1 MEKVL
6 KNEDL
11 LKKTNWQRKT
21 YPLKLKPT
29 DIQEVRLNAMAYE
42 FKKIVNGSIKIIL
55 NNIYPKFI
63 LNGTE
68 KAEKQKCPLCKATKK
83 LNYILEDFEIQTYGK
98 DYRRVVYKKGER
110 TKVCNCFEGKTSP
123 NHRIM
128 RMFMLPTKDR
138 TPTKEN
144 DITQFGRSEIKTV
157 YDSALQKSMECIK
170 SQVEIKEKL
179 KWKIN
184 WLRERILNNQI
195 ELNKK
200 EGENYEKY
208 GERILKKFN
217 KKDEILIEKLKKR
230 FAEKIEYKYDVIRL
244 YNNTYSLIKEDNDYY
259 IQIKDFIKN
268 KPLTLEFFGEKYQK
282 KLADKFIKS
291 KNAETEIIRK
301 GDYFYLQYIYRN
313 EIKIPKP
320 NKTFTAIG
328 IDVNII
334 NLACY
339 VSMNK
344 DLKPLRIKFYSGRE
358 MRFKRKRFKEV
369 RKIWNSKMKYKE
381 NGGKGK
387 SRKWFNNKVKA
398 QNEKDYVKYQIH
410 KLTSNIV
417 QEIKDT
423 IDKPVIIMEN
433 LKDIRD
439 RIGKELKIQKC
450 SIEKL
455 DKKQQKVI
463 RRDKLLNSEL
473 NNWNFDD
480 FQKFIEYKANWL
492 GIPIVYVSA
501 KDTSITCNK
510 CGHIEEENYEDYHK
524 VKFKCKKCGYEC
536 NADFN
541 AGVNIA
547 RSFYKEFN
555 KKD

>member
-6 KNEDL
+6 KKEDL

-21 YPLKLKPT
+21 YPLKLNLT
-29 DIQEVRLNAMAYE
+29 DIQQVRIEKMAYE
-42 FKKIVNGSIKIIL
+42 FKKIINGSINVIL
-55 NNIYPKFI
+55 KNIYPKFI

-68 KAEKQKCPLCKATKK
+68 KIKKKKCPLCKATKK
-83 LNYILEDFEIQTYGK
+83 LNYILEDYEIQTYGK

-110 TKVCNCFEGKTSP
+110 TNVCNCFEGNTSP

-128 RMFMLPTKDR
+128 RMFMLPTKER
-138 TPTKEN
+138 TPKEEN
-144 DITQFGRSEIKTV
+144 NITQFGKSKIKTI

-170 SQVEIKEKL
+170 SQVQIKEKIR
-179 KWKIN
+179 WRIN
-184 WLRERILNNQI
+184 MLRERILNNQI
-195 ELNKK
+195 EINKK
-200 EGENYEKY
+200 KGFAYEKY
-208 GERILKKFN
+208 GEKLLKRFIRS
-217 KKDEILIEKLKKR
+217 DEKQIEKLKKR

-244 YNNTYSLIKEDNDYY
+244 YNNSYSLIKEQGDYY
-259 IQIKDFIKN
+259 IKIKDYVKD
-268 KPLTLEFFGEKYQK
+268 KWLTLEFYGKNYQK
-282 KLADKFIKS
+282 KLAEKFINS
-291 KNAETEIIRK
+291 KNAETEIIRR
-301 GDYFYLQYIYRN
+301 GDNFYLQYIYRKEKN
-313 EIKIPKP
+313 IPIP

-334 NLACY
+334 NLACL

-344 DLKPLRIKFYSGRE
+344 NFKKVDVKFYSGRE
-358 MRFKRKRFKEV
+358 MRYKRKRFKKI
-369 RKIWNSKMKYKE
+369 RSIWNSKMKYKE
-381 NGGKGK
+381 KGGKGK
-387 SRKWFNNKVKA
+387 SRKWFNKKVKA
-398 QNEKDYVKYQIH
+398 QNEKDYVKYNIH
-410 KLTSNIV
+410 KLTTNVV
-417 QEIKDT
+417 QYVKDKYK
-423 IDKPVIIMEN
+423 KPVIVLEK
-433 LKDIRD
+433 LKNIRD

-463 RRDKLLNSEL
+463 KGEKLLNSEL

-501 KDTSITCNK
+501 KNTSIKCNK
-510 CGHIEEENYEDYHK
+510 CGHIEEDNYLNLHE
-524 VKFKCKKCGYEC
+524 VKFKCKKCEYQC

-547 RSFYKEFN
+547 KNFFKELEVTT
-555 KKD
+555 